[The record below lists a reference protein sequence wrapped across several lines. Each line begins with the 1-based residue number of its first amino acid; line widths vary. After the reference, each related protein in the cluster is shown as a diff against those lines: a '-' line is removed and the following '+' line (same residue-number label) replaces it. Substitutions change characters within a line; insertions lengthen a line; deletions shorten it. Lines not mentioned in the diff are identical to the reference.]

1 MLILTKP
8 KSLIQTP
15 DNEKKLAKMFN
26 KKYPNA
32 AHRLETRAER
42 YNEGVALTQKY
53 AKEGKAIIISPDNT
67 CGVDTLK
74 RTKESLKRLYEKG
87 YRDGDRISQ
96 FICLK

>member
-1 MLILTKP
+1 
-8 KSLIQTP
+8 
-15 DNEKKLAKMFN
+15 MFN

-32 AHRLETRAER
+32 AHRLEARAER

-87 YRDGDRISQ
+87 YRDGERISQ